1 MRKFLFLLTIEM
13 LFYSSF
19 AQVRPNI
26 TSFNPQQRTQLAT
39 LMQQYITP
47 AVIEDHCIMTM
58 GIDDIHSDFNF
69 LPFHR
74 AYIEKM
80 EDWLMLQ
87 SGGSQFV
94 PLPYWNPE
102 LASGLPSELQVVDSD
117 CGSADCMN
125 GDPLSICS
133 ETIDWNPLVNIPI
146 VNVTLPSYLKLPIL
160 SGLNNDICD
169 FNLIPTQPVAS
180 NLSINANG
188 LSRRMESPWHNNVHN
203 AMQGVMLSFRSP
215 ALPAFFLWH
224 AYVDDVW
231 KKWEC
236 NCTQSGMVGESDLY
250 MKDNYN
256 VVQKERDRGQE
267 PDIDLGPMWESK
279 DIWVRKQN
287 DGLTNQTHE
296 NPEYHALATNF
307 NYVYVR
313 VRNRGC
319 VPNAVGANL
328 TLNWAK
334 AGTALAWPNHW
345 NGSITSPA
353 LMGNLIS
360 TKPIPVIQPGASA
373 IIEFAWQPPNPATF
387 VGLGSNPIFW
397 ADEPH
402 HFCLLARVVSPN
414 DPMTFTETTDLNAN
428 VRNNNN
434 IVWKNLS
441 VVDEVV
447 GSIVN
452 PNGGVKDDQL
462 MGATILGGDAW
473 GNGGLYDFEFTD
485 PTVFQGNPVT
495 AEAEIKI
502 TLDEPL
508 WIKWA
513 DGGFQGTNIEIARE
527 VKHQIIVKGSKG
539 RIKNLLFSPN
549 ERGLLHVSFNFL
561 TKKISGQTEFDYRV
575 IQRKSLTNEIVGGE
589 TYHIKIPGR
598 EGFYANAGSD
608 LLVSHNTNVDLSAND
623 IGEGAIY
630 NWYDSE
636 GNLIYTGKDFSV
648 SAEITEKYKLEVIAL
663 ADGVKDYD
671 EIEVKVK
678 DGEIITMSPNP
689 ANTLSTIEYK
699 IVNAS
704 SAYLILSRP
713 YSGTQNQYIINP
725 TINQT
730 TINVSGLTTGVY
742 SVILV
747 CDGVAKDVKS
757 LIIE

>member
-1 MRKFLFLLTIEM
+1 M
-13 LFYSSF
+13 
-19 AQVRPNI
+19 
-26 TSFNPQQRTQLAT
+26 
-39 LMQQYITP
+39 
-47 AVIEDHCIMTM
+47 
-58 GIDDIHSDFNF
+58 
-69 LPFHR
+69 
-74 AYIEKM
+74 
-80 EDWLMLQ
+80 
-87 SGGSQFV
+87 
-94 PLPYWNPE
+94 
-102 LASGLPSELQVVDSD
+102 
-117 CGSADCMN
+117 
-125 GDPLSICS
+125 
-133 ETIDWNPLVNIPI
+133 
-146 VNVTLPSYLKLPIL
+146 
-160 SGLNNDICD
+160 
-169 FNLIPTQPVAS
+169 
-180 NLSINANG
+180 
-188 LSRRMESPWHNNVHN
+188 
-203 AMQGVMLSFRSP
+203 
-215 ALPAFFLWH
+215 
-224 AYVDDVW
+224 
-231 KKWEC
+231 
-236 NCTQSGMVGESDLY
+236 
-250 MKDNYN
+250 
-256 VVQKERDRGQE
+256 
-267 PDIDLGPMWESK
+267 
-279 DIWVRKQN
+279 
-287 DGLTNQTHE
+287 
-296 NPEYHALATNF
+296 
-307 NYVYVR
+307 
-313 VRNRGC
+313 
-319 VPNAVGANL
+319 
-328 TLNWAK
+328 NWAK

-452 PNGGVKDDQL
+452 PDGGVKDDQL

-473 GNGGLYDFEFTD
+473 GNGGLYDFEFAD

-539 RIKNLLFSPN
+539 SIKNLLFSPN

-575 IQRKSLTNEIVGGE
+575 IQRKSLTNAIVGGE

-608 LLVSHNTNVDLSAND
+608 LLVSQNTNVDLSAND

-630 NWYDSE
+630 NWYDSD

-671 EIEVKVK
+671 EIEIKVK
-678 DGEIITMSPNP
+678 DAEIINMSPNP
-689 ANTLSTIEYK
+689 ANSQATIEYK
-699 IVNAS
+699 IVNAN
-704 SAYLILSRP
+704 SAYLIVTRA
-713 YSGTQNQYIINP
+713 YSNIQNQYILNP
-725 TINQT
+725 TLNNT
-730 TINVSGLTTGVY
+730 SINVSDLPTGIY

-747 CDGVAKDVKS
+747 CDGIAKDVKS

>member
-1 MRKFLFLLTIEM
+1 MKKILSFLTIQM
-13 LFYSSF
+13 LFFSSF
-19 AQVRPNI
+19 AQVRPDINSF
-26 TSFNPQQRTQLAT
+26 TSAQQTQLAT

-47 AVIEDHCIMTM
+47 QVIEDHCNYDPM
-58 GIDDIHSDFNF
+58 GMGMPHIHSEFDF

-74 AYIEKM
+74 MYIERM
-80 EDWLMLQ
+80 EDFLIRQ
-87 SGGSQFV
+87 GFPQFV
-94 PLPYWNPE
+94 PLPYWDP
-102 LASGLPSELQVVDSD
+102 SGTVPLPLRVIDAD
-117 CGSADCMN
+117 CGSATCNN
-125 GDPLSICS
+125 GNGACSFSINW
-133 ETIDWNPLVNIPI
+133 TPNRV
-146 VNVTLPSYLKLPIL
+146 LPANLKLPIIA
-160 SGLNNDICD
+160 GANNDLCD
-169 FNLIPTQPVAS
+169 WNMYNPAPPITMS
-180 NLSINANG
+180 NNEGSGNSISA
-188 LSRRMESPWHNNVHN
+188 RIESPYHDGTHI
-203 AMQGVMLSFRSP
+203 AMQGVMSNFRSP
-215 ALPAFFLWH
+215 SLPIFWLWH
-224 AYVDDVW
+224 AYVDDIW
-231 KKWEC
+231 KKWDC
-236 NCTQSGMVGESDLY
+236 NCTQSGMIGSSDLY
-250 MKDNYN
+250 MKDNN
-256 VVQKERDRGQE
+256 LIIQSERDRGQE

-296 NPEYHALATNF
+296 NPEYHTLATNF

-319 VPNAVGANL
+319 IPNVAGANL

-402 HFCLLARVVSPN
+402 HFCLLARVVSTN
-414 DPMTFTETTDLNAN
+414 DPMTFTETTDLNGN

-434 IVWKNLS
+434 IVWKNIS
-441 VVDEVV
+441 VVDDVV

-452 PNGGVKDDQL
+452 PGGGVKDDQL

-473 GNGGLYDFEFTD
+473 GAGGLYDFEFTN

-508 WIKWA
+508 WIKWEN
-513 DGGFQGTNIEIARE
+513 GGFQATNVEISRE
-527 VKHQIIVKGSKG
+527 IKRQIIIKGKNA
-539 RIKNLLFSPN
+539 RIKNLLFAPN

-561 TKKISGQTEFDYRV
+561 AKKLSGQSEFDYRV
-575 IQRKSLTNEIVGGE
+575 IQRKSLTNAIVGGE
-589 TYHIKIPGR
+589 TYHIKIKGR

-608 LLVSHNTNVDLSAND
+608 LFVSQHDNINLNAND
-623 IGEGAIY
+623 IGESAIY
-630 NWYDSE
+630 NWYDSD

-678 DGEIITMSPNP
+678 DAEIVTMSPNP
-689 ANTLSTIEYK
+689 ANTNATIEYK

-713 YSGTQNQYIINP
+713 YTSTQNQYIINP
-725 TINQT
+725 TLNQT
-730 TINVSGLTTGVY
+730 TINVSGLATGVY
-742 SVILV
+742 TVILV